1 METLIVTGAAGS
13 IGTRVCKTL
22 AETDGIDAILGID
35 TRPEMPNHRRIYH
48 HQTDLRHED
57 LKPIFEGATTL
68 VHLATS
74 FGPSSDG
81 VDAGGDEID
90 ATRRVLEAA
99 AATGIKRIV
108 ILSSAMVYGAWAHN
122 PIPVTEETV
131 VDPNPDFSFA
141 SVKVEIENLAK

>member
-35 TRPEMPNHRRIYH
+35 TRPEMPNHHRIYH

-57 LKPIFEGATTL
+57 LKPIFEGASTL

-74 FGPSSDG
+74 FGPSSYG

-90 ATRRVLEAA
+90 ATRRVL
-99 AATGIKRIV
+99 
-108 ILSSAMVYGAWAHN
+108 
-122 PIPVTEETV
+122 
-131 VDPNPDFSFA
+131 
-141 SVKVEIENLAK
+141 

>member
-57 LKPIFEGATTL
+57 LKLIFEGATTL

-90 ATRRVLEAA
+90 ATHESLKQPQPPASNA
-99 AATGIKRIV
+99 
-108 ILSSAMVYGAWAHN
+108 SSFCHQQWCMEHG
-122 PIPVTEETV
+122 PTTL
-131 VDPNPDFSFA
+131 FQ
-141 SVKVEIENLAK
+141 